1 MTAIIGFTCFD
12 SVLMMADTEESTTQG
27 KSSCDKLYHF
37 ASPSGHVLT
46 GGAGDGHLIDCAN
59 QELATFLAKGMPG
72 TPAHAPLTPQ
82 LILDGLN
89 IFGQKFFKETTETYQ
104 AAGLDPAPDF
114 EMLIAV
120 NVLKK
125 ETFLFKLS
133 LNKVLW
139 IAAPNHKVIGCGDLV
154 IHPMLR
160 DFQFVPQK
168 EAALFCGIRMMYH
181 AKNTIPGVSG
191 KTDAVA
197 LLNNGDMLFYGTPNT
212 ALIEGLVTNFEE
224 YVDKFVYTSV
234 SNVSKEFAEIDENC
248 EKSFQDVPD
257 VLKQYRNKYK
267 RLLDNPI
274 L

>member
-37 ASPSGHVLT
+37 PSPSGYVMT
-46 GGAGDGHLIDCAN
+46 GGSGDAHLIGCAN
-59 QELATFLAKGMPG
+59 QELQKFFGEGLRG
-72 TPAHAPLTPQ
+72 TSPNAPLTPQ
-82 LILDGLN
+82 LVLDGLN
-89 IFGQKFFKETTETYQ
+89 IFAQKFFKETTEAYQ
-104 AAGLDPAPDF
+104 AAGLDPAPAI
-114 EMLIAV
+114 ELLIAV
-120 NVLKK
+120 NILKK

-139 IAAPNHKVIGCGDLV
+139 IVAPNHKVIGCGDLI
-154 IHPMLR
+154 IHPMLQE
-160 DFQFVPQK
+160 FQLVPQK
-168 EAALFCGIRMMYH
+168 ETALFCGIRMMYH
-181 AKNTIPGVSG
+181 AKNIVPGVSG

-197 LLNNGDMLFYGTPNT
+197 LLHNGYMRFYGTSNT
-212 ALIEGLVTNFEE
+212 ALIEGLVANFEE

-248 EKSFQDVPD
+248 EKSFQIVPD
-257 VLKQYRNKYK
+257 ILKQYRDRYK
-267 RLLDNPI
+267 ELLDNPI

>member
-37 ASPSGHVLT
+37 ASPSGYVLT
-46 GGAGDGHLIDCAN
+46 GGAGDAHLIDCAN
-59 QELATFLAKGMPG
+59 QELATFFAKGLPG
-72 TPAHAPLTPQ
+72 RPADAPLMPQ

-89 IFGQKFFKETTETYQ
+89 IFAQKFFKETTEAYQ
-104 AAGLDPAPDF
+104 AAGLDPAPEF

-125 ETFLFKLS
+125 GTFLFKLY

-139 IAAPNHKVIGCGDLV
+139 ITAPNHKVIGCGDLV

-160 DFQFVPQK
+160 DFQLVPQK
-168 EAALFCGIRMMYH
+168 ETALFCGIRMMYH
-181 AKNTIPGVSG
+181 AKNTVPGVSG

-197 LLNNGDMLFYGTPNT
+197 LLNTGDMLFYGTSNT
-212 ALIEGLVTNFEE
+212 ALIEGLVANFEE

-234 SNVSKEFAEIDENC
+234 SNVSKAFAEIDDNC
-248 EKSFQDVPD
+248 EKSFQHVPD
-257 VLKQYRNKYK
+257 ILKQYRDKYK
-267 RLLDNPI
+267 KLLDDPI